1 MHKTIT
7 RSLSIATLLI
17 LMVGTGRLLAQ
28 SEEQIEQFKQERK
41 AYFKEKL
48 ELTPAEEELFWPL
61 YNDYHNRKIRIVE
74 DERNT
79 FRYSHDNADNLS
91 NQEVSETLNKISR
104 LKKELYELE
113 TRYYQS
119 KFPEILPPEK
129 VLKLYQVE
137 WDFRGHL
144 IRKIRGHGQGGPDGR
159 GGRGGR
165 NKGGY
170 DQLPAPGL

>member
-1 MHKTIT
+1 MHKITI
-7 RSLSIATLLI
+7 RSLTIAILLI
-17 LMVGTGRLLAQ
+17 LMFGTGTLLAQ
-28 SEEQIEQFKQERK
+28 SKEQIEQFRQERK
-41 AYFKEKL
+41 TYFKEKL

-61 YNDYHNRKIRIVE
+61 YNDFHNRKIRIVE

-91 NQEVSETLNKISR
+91 NQEILETLNKINR

-113 TRYYQS
+113 TLFYQS
-119 KFPEILPPEK
+119 KFPEILSPEK

-144 IRKIRGHGQGGPDGR
+144 IRKIRGNGPGGPDGR
-159 GGRGGR
+159 GGRGRGR
-165 NKGGY
+165 Y
-170 DQLPAPGL
+170 DQYPAPGV